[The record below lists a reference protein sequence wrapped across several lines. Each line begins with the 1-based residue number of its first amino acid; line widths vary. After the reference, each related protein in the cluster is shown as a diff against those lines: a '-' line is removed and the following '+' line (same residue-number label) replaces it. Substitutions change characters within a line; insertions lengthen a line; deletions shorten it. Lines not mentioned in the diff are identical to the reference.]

1 MASDAPFLGQGW
13 GFPPTFTRGG
23 ADVEVVSGVE
33 DVQQSLQIILGTAPG
48 ERILQETFG
57 CELSGLLFEERD
69 QALINRIRGI
79 VSNALL
85 LHEPRIVVNSV
96 EVKENSDEEGC
107 ILILIDYTL
116 QSTNTRFNM
125 VFPFY
130 LNEAAQPGLR
140 GL

>member
-1 MASDAPFLGQGW
+1 MASDAPFLGRGW
-13 GFPPTFTRGG
+13 GFPPTFARGG

-33 DVQQSLQIILGTAPG
+33 DVQESLQILLGTTPG
-48 ERILQETFG
+48 ERVLQETFG
-57 CELSGLLFEERD
+57 CQLSGLLFEERD
-69 QALINRIRGI
+69 QSLINRIRST
-79 VSNALL
+79 VSIALL
-85 LHEPRIVVNSV
+85 LHEPRILVNSV
-96 EVKENSDEEGC
+96 EVKESSEEEGC
-107 ILILIDYTL
+107 ILICVDYTL

>member
-1 MASDAPFLGQGW
+1 MASDAPFLGRGW

-33 DVQQSLQIILGTAPG
+33 DVQESLQIILGTTPG
-48 ERILQETFG
+48 ERILQEAFG

-69 QALINRIRGI
+69 QALINNIRGI

-96 EVKENSDEEGC
+96 EVKESADEEGC
-107 ILILIDYTL
+107 ILIFVDYTL